1 MSQHRFTSRTC
12 ESVCE
17 TKIVDVISFL
27 FGAECQSEWIPSNDV
42 PDVLTA
48 AQWKQI
54 DDAIPGVPTD
64 IIIQTVAK
72 SHACDV
78 PGARL
83 VQSRA
88 GTFGISPANLFLL
101 ETYHLET
108 LVYERF
114 DRLVTR
120 VAIAAPSP
128 SITAQGRVRT
138 WLKETGIN
146 LESAVIETLMLEAF
160 CAIKTPFIVSMRAA
174 KDTTRYACYRDFD
187 KVCPQAEF
195 IQEIGMLMLRTP
207 PQFITPEF
215 NNTLPQIAAGL
226 AIVLNFV
233 DTHTD
238 FKTSVT
244 NLSNVDNW
252 CPPNSIFWHE
262 TLGIYMRAGDTIYR
276 IPSSCIIETVY
287 AFIVTISTIHANSVL
302 KSTAYEFITD
312 TPNPD
317 LLDY

>member
-1 MSQHRFTSRTC
+1 M
-12 ESVCE
+12 
-17 TKIVDVISFL
+17 
-27 FGAECQSEWIPSNDV
+27 FGAQCQSEWIPSVDV
-42 PDVLTA
+42 PDVLTD

-54 DDAIPGVPTD
+54 DAAIPGVPAN
-64 IIIQTVAK
+64 IIIQTVSK
-72 SHACDV
+72 SHACNV

-83 VQSRA
+83 VRTRA
-88 GTFGISPANLFLL
+88 GNFGINPDNLFLL

-114 DRLVTR
+114 DRLITR
-120 VAIAAPSP
+120 VAISAPSP
-128 SITAQGRVRT
+128 SVTAQGRVRA

-160 CAIKTPFIVSMRAA
+160 CGIKTPFVVSMRAA

-187 KVCPQAEF
+187 KVCPQVNF
-195 IQEIGMLMLRTP
+195 IPEIELLMHRTP

-215 NNTLPQIAAGL
+215 DNTLPQIAAGL

-233 DTHTD
+233 ETHTD

-244 NLSNVDNW
+244 NLANVDNW
-252 CPPNSIFWHE
+252 CPQNSIFWHE

-276 IPSSCIIETVY
+276 IPSLCIIETVY
-287 AFIVTISTIHANSVL
+287 AFIVTLSKIHANSAL
-302 KSTAYEFITD
+302 TSTAHEFITD
-312 TPNPD
+312 IPD
-317 LLDY
+317 PGLLDY